1 MLVCGIVLVNV
12 AVAVLLEKMVDVGGE
27 GEVEGVTLK
36 DLPESAQSILSAL
49 DTDGDGVLTRVELR
63 RAAEL
68 LRRDEA
74 KRQRKQQ
81 EQERR
86 GPASGPAPAI
96 ATTGGGGDDH
106 SGDEAPSFNSAE
118 SSDDG
123 ADTHR
128 RAEKAANEIARRLAA
143 AAKEDSTLLR
153 LQIERTQSDLLN
165 FRNEAMARE
174 ALLLEQM
181 RLAGER
187 EVALQQSIK
196 AIADNMTAIGAARP
210 RKRPSPASRA
220 ATRPQ
225 LDGSAAHGGASGA
238 EEDRLQDGERVAS
251 KQAPERVQ
259 QRL

>member
-27 GEVEGVTLK
+27 GEVEGVSLK

-81 EQERR
+81 QQEHR
-86 GPASGPAPAI
+86 GLAPGPAPAI
-96 ATTGGGGDDH
+96 ATAGGGSDDRG
-106 SGDEAPSFNSAE
+106 GDEPLSFNSGE
-118 SSDDG
+118 SSDEG

-153 LQIERTQSDLLN
+153 LQVHAHPSLFPTVLVT
-165 FRNEAMARE
+165 A
-174 ALLLEQM
+174 AL
-181 RLAGER
+181 
-187 EVALQQSIK
+187 
-196 AIADNMTAIGAARP
+196 RP
-210 RKRPSPASRA
+210 LHLP
-220 ATRPQ
+220 
-225 LDGSAAHGGASGA
+225 
-238 EEDRLQDGERVAS
+238 
-251 KQAPERVQ
+251 
-259 QRL
+259 